1 MLEIIELRSL
11 GYKSNPMVV
20 KYHSE
25 WFAQFA
31 QSSKKPLKSGD
42 ASLASE
48 AKLSPSLAGS
58 AVTTCTSYQELFP
71 HGSVRERGCI
81 TVNGGV
87 KIFLSSAD
95 QHLVMEAKKLPSDY
109 FIENARAAG
118 ASEKTSRK

>member
-71 HGSVRERGCI
+71 HGSCI